1 MKKLFVSLFFC
12 LFLIS
17 CASKP
22 APRSSFKLENTVE
35 IAIKRTPNTVL
46 VSFTYHG
53 DDWLFIR
60 AVEVMNGA
68 GDTKICKISNPHR
81 SVSSGGRVCEVGVM
95 AVAYSDE
102 FLEWLGDSASAR
114 VICDYPQEFQ
124 PVKITREN

>member
-1 MKKLFVSLFFC
+1 MKKIFIPLFFF

-22 APRSSFKLENTVE
+22 APRTSFKLENTVE

-46 VSFTYHG
+46 VSFAYRG

-60 AVEVMNGA
+60 GVEIMNGA
-68 GDTKICKISNPHR
+68 GDTRICTIKKPRRN
-81 SVSSGGRVCEVGVM
+81 VSSGGRVSEAGVM

-102 FLEWLGDSASAR
+102 FLEWLGDSVSAR
-114 VICDYPQEFQ
+114 VVCDYPQEFQ
-124 PVKITREN
+124 PVEIKYE